1 MVVLIKEL
9 WSESAMGAF
18 KERKAERTE
27 RFLSTMGKKL
37 VPCGCCSGTGYYSG
51 GHCGWCEGT
60 GKVREK

>member
-1 MVVLIKEL
+1 M
-9 WSESAMGAF
+9 STF
-18 KERKAERTE
+18 KERKAQRTK
-27 RFLSTMGKKL
+27 RFLSTSGKKL